1 MNTDNMRE
9 CAVAVSVVVPVY
21 NVEKYI
27 ERCLDSLV
35 RQNFGYK
42 YEIIIVNDGTKDNS
56 MTIADR
62 FASEYDFIKII
73 TQQNAGL
80 SAARNTGLANARGK
94 YIAFVDSDDFV
105 SPFYISE
112 MYTLAVKNNA
122 DIVQCR
128 YCNYFE
134 KSDRSINVLLSHRNG
149 VIGGKKAFEKLIS
162 DVSVRNYAWNK
173 LYRRSLFT
181 DNNISYP
188 VGKCFE
194 DVITTPRLF
203 ACAENVAF
211 TRKVLYSYAHRPD
224 SITGLA
230 GRKMVDSYLEA
241 YLILSEYLAENGI
254 YYSCRTRISVM
265 TLKVLITLY
274 GMIARQYMAGKGNG
288 GSYIS
293 DCREVRNTVKKQLRL
308 LSPAYLKRA
317 QKKQLSKTN

>member
-1 MNTDNMRE
+1 MM
-9 CAVAVSVVVPVY
+9 
-21 NVEKYI
+21 
-27 ERCLDSLV
+27 
-35 RQNFGYK
+35 
-42 YEIIIVNDGTKDNS
+42 
-56 MTIADR
+56 IADR
-62 FASEYDFIKII
+62 FASKYDFIKII

-80 SAARNTGLANARGK
+80 SAARNTGLANAKGE

>member
-1 MNTDNMRE
+1 MSTEKAQKKIMD
-9 CAVAVSVVVPVY
+9 VSVIVPVY
-21 NVEKYI
+21 NVEKYVA
-27 ERCLDSLV
+27 RCLESLV
-35 RQNFGYK
+35 NQKCDCN
-42 YEIIIVNDGTKDNS
+42 YEIIIINDGTKDNS
-56 MTIADR
+56 MDIVNDYAAR
-62 FASEYDFIKII
+62 YDFIHVY
-73 TQQNAGL
+73 TQENSGV
-80 SAARNTGLANARGK
+80 SVARNTGLANARGE

-317 QKKQLSKTN
+317 Q

>member
-1 MNTDNMRE
+1 MSTEKAQKKIMD
-9 CAVAVSVVVPVY
+9 VSVIVPVY
-21 NVEKYI
+21 NVEKYVA
-27 ERCLDSLV
+27 RCLESLV
-35 RQNFGYK
+35 NQKCDCN
-42 YEIIIVNDGTKDNS
+42 YEIIIINDGTKDNS
-56 MTIADR
+56 MDIVNDYAAR
-62 FASEYDFIKII
+62 YDFIHVY
-73 TQQNAGL
+73 TQENSGV
-80 SAARNTGLANARGK
+80 SVARNTGLANAKGE

-293 DCREVRNTVKKQLRL
+293 DCREVRNTVKKQLRM

>member
-1 MNTDNMRE
+1 MSTEKAQKKIMD
-9 CAVAVSVVVPVY
+9 VSVIVPVY
-21 NVEKYI
+21 NVEKYVA
-27 ERCLDSLV
+27 RCLESLV
-35 RQNFGYK
+35 NQKCDCN
-42 YEIIIVNDGTKDNS
+42 YEIIIINDGTKDNS
-56 MTIADR
+56 MDIVNDYAAR
-62 FASEYDFIKII
+62 YDFIHVC
-73 TQQNAGL
+73 TQENSGV
-80 SAARNTGLANARGK
+80 SVARNTGLANAKGE

-293 DCREVRNTVKKQLRL
+293 DCREVRNTVKKQLRM

>member
-1 MNTDNMRE
+1 MKPEKTQEKHID
-9 CAVAVSVVVPVY
+9 VSVIVPVY
-21 NVEKYI
+21 NVEKYVA
-27 ERCLDSLV
+27 RCLESLV
-35 RQNFGYK
+35 NQQCDCS
-42 YEIIIVNDGTKDNS
+42 YEIIVVNDGTKDNS
-56 MTIADR
+56 MEIVNDYAAR
-62 FASEYDFIKII
+62 YDSIHVCS
-73 TQQNAGL
+73 QENSGL
-80 SAARNTGLANARGK
+80 SAARNTGLANAKGE

-105 SPFYISE
+105 SPCYISE
-112 MYTLAVKNNA
+112 MYAIAVKNNA

-134 KSDRSINVLLSHRNG
+134 RSDRSINVLLSHRNG

-181 DNNISYP
+181 ENNISYP

-230 GRKMVDSYLEA
+230 GRKMVDSYLDA

-293 DCREVRNTVKKQLRL
+293 DCLEVRNAVKKQLRL

>member
-9 CAVAVSVVVPVY
+9 RAVAVSVVVPVY

-35 RQNFGYK
+35 RQKFGYE

-62 FASEYDFIKII
+62 FASEYDFIRII

-80 SAARNTGLANARGK
+80 SAARNTGLANARGE

-194 DVITTPRLF
+194 
-203 ACAENVAF
+203 
-211 TRKVLYSYAHRPD
+211 
-224 SITGLA
+224 
-230 GRKMVDSYLEA
+230 A

-254 YYSCRTRISVM
+254 YYICRTRISVM

>member
-1 MNTDNMRE
+1 
-9 CAVAVSVVVPVY
+9 
-21 NVEKYI
+21 
-27 ERCLDSLV
+27 
-35 RQNFGYK
+35 
-42 YEIIIVNDGTKDNS
+42 
-56 MTIADR
+56 
-62 FASEYDFIKII
+62 
-73 TQQNAGL
+73 
-80 SAARNTGLANARGK
+80 
-94 YIAFVDSDDFV
+94 
-105 SPFYISE
+105 

-173 LYRRSLFT
+173 MYRRSLFT

>member
-1 MNTDNMRE
+1 MSTEKAQKKIMD
-9 CAVAVSVVVPVY
+9 VSVIVPVY
-21 NVEKYI
+21 NVEKYVA
-27 ERCLDSLV
+27 RCLESLV
-35 RQNFGYK
+35 NQKCDCN
-42 YEIIIVNDGTKDNS
+42 YEIIIINDGTKDNS
-56 MTIADR
+56 MDIVNDYAAR
-62 FASEYDFIKII
+62 YDFIHVY
-73 TQQNAGL
+73 TQENSGV
-80 SAARNTGLANARGK
+80 SVARNNGIAKACGK
-94 YIAFVDSDDFV
+94 YVMFVDSDDYV

-254 YYSCRTRISVM
+254 YYNCRTRISVM